1 MSSPVQN
8 SSSSTTTTLSPPPL
22 SPPPPPNNWGPYSGA
37 KDFDANMASILV
49 VLVCA
54 TAISF
59 ALNAAFRLLRRRYLP
74 RSAAHLDKPGTATAA
89 PQQLLPGPVVFSV
102 GATAVAGAP
111 ECAICLAE
119 LAEGDRVH
127 VLPACNHGFH
137 AQCVET
143 WFVGRSSCPTCRTEC
158 RPPLPLPPPPLPE
171 P

>member
-8 SSSSTTTTLSPPPL
+8 RTATTLSPPPPL
-22 SPPPPPNNWGPYSGA
+22 PPPPPPPNNWGPYSGA

-54 TAISF
+54 AALSF
-59 ALNAAFRLLRRRYLP
+59 ALHAAFRLLRRRCLP
-74 RSAAHLDKPGTATAA
+74 RSAAQADKPGTATAA

-102 GATAVAGAP
+102 RATAVAGAP

-119 LAEGDRVH
+119 LVEGDRVH

-158 RPPLPLPPPPLPE
+158 RPPPPPE